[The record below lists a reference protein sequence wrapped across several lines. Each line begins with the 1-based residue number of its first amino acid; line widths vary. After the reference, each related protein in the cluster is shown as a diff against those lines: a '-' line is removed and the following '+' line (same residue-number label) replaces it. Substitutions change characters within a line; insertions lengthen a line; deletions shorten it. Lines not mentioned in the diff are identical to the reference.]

1 MLEELIKRSGA
12 IKFGDFLLRS
22 GKRSHYYIDKYMFE
36 TDPEALRGIAE
47 EIAKRIDPRDFDR
60 VAGVELGGV
69 PLAVAV
75 SLKTGLKSLFIRK
88 RQKEYGTANRIE
100 GDFRSGMRILLVEDV
115 VTTGGALLDAIN
127 IIEEAGGIVKK
138 IFVVVDRME
147 GGVERIREKYDV
159 EVLTNV
165 RSLGISEEIRKS

>member
-1 MLEELIKRSGA
+1 MLEELIKSSGA
-12 IKFGDFLLRS
+12 IKYGDFLLRS

-36 TDPEALRGIAE
+36 TDPEVLNCIAE
-47 EIAKRIDPRDFDR
+47 EITRRIDPKNYDR

-75 SLKTGLKSLFIRK
+75 SLKTGLKSIFVRK

-100 GDFRSGMRILLVEDV
+100 GDFRSGMKILLVEDV
-115 VTTGGALLDAIN
+115 VTSGGALFDAIK
-127 IIEEAGGIVKK
+127 IIEEAGGEIKK

-147 GGVERIREKYDV
+147 GGVERIKEMYDV
-159 EVLTNV
+159 EVLITV
-165 RSLGISEEIRKS
+165 KSLGIPEGAPES